1 MKKLNSSRSVL
12 LEKAIM
18 DYNQLK
24 IMIDE
29 EINSL
34 SWENNIVDQACF
46 YAVKKGKRLRPV
58 LLLAF
63 TDLFNGSLKEAM
75 PYAVALEMIHNYS
88 LIHDD
93 LPSMDN
99 DLYRRGEL
107 TVHGKYGE
115 DIAVLAGDNLLNK
128 AYEILF
134 DDILHSENPEY
145 KIKAGECI
153 SRLSGMKGMI
163 GGQVIDVLGSS
174 ASSEDILKMY
184 DMKTSALIKG
194 ACLSGTY
201 LSEKLEYLD
210 FAESY
215 GSNLGLLFQLTD
227 DILDMEQDKE
237 AEKTTLLSYETKD
250 QLIKRLQDLE
260 SEMKSNLK
268 GIDYNTEVLEEIY
281 LKMLYREV

>member
-1 MKKLNSSRSVL
+1 
-12 LEKAIM
+12 M